1 MVRKL
6 NETAS
11 AEDTS
16 LVDAV
21 CKSAHQIWQAGLGA
35 FAAGQRE
42 ALFSRLVAE
51 GAGLQKQMEH
61 AAGDRLSGL
70 AGSGMGPGEVI
81 GKQAAG
87 SWEKL
92 EKVFEDR
99 VGRALHSLGVPT
111 QDDFR
116 TLGRQIE
123 ELNRTI
129 SQLTA
134 SAGQAPG
141 RARKAAAKPA
151 AAAKHAKAGPK
162 QAAAA
167 GTRRPARK
175 KPGVAAGQA

>member
-6 NETAS
+6 KEMAS
-11 AEDTS
+11 AEDTT

-35 FAAGQRE
+35 FSAAQGQGE
-42 ALFSRLVAE
+42 ALFSKLVAE
-51 GAGLQKQMEH
+51 GASLQQQLEH
-61 AAGDRLSGL
+61 AAGDKL
-70 AGSGMGPGEVI
+70 AGPAGIV

-99 VGRALHSLGVPT
+99 VGRALHGLGVPT

-134 SAGQAPG
+134 STGQAPV
-141 RARKAAAKPA
+141 RARKAAPKPTAAAARAEAGPKQPPA
-151 AAAKHAKAGPK
+151 AAARRPSRKKAG
-162 QAAAA
+162 AAAA
-167 GTRRPARK
+167 D
-175 KPGVAAGQA
+175 QA